1 MKKKTMKIANDKGI
15 ALVLSLFLMT
25 VMSVLGASLMFLSQT
40 ETYSSMNYRLMSQAR
55 YGAESGIQK
64 AANFLIY
71 SASYTAPVGIAGAN
85 PIGYDSS
92 VSPVTCT
99 TAAGCATNGP
109 VVLSGNTDV
118 KPSNYPIAGVRDAF
132 RNAFQGTQGTLAAG
146 TTTVTYAPYAT
157 LMSMQQVKVYGGGWQ
172 TIQTWQI
179 TATGTILEGKT
190 AQVEVSATLETPK
203 LPAQMYAAY
212 ATNGGCG
219 ALTFSGNLT
228 TNTDSYDSTIPFA
241 VGQTSPTISLYG
253 GNVGTNGNL
262 TQAGQS
268 TINGRLSSPRVGVG
282 NCSSGN
288 VDALSSSGGAKVN
301 GNSPPLPGDLI
312 KLPQALTLAPP
323 AAPNPLPPTTAYD
336 GDDQTLLNGANVGDV
351 TVSNNKTLTLGALG
365 ATTYV
370 TMNTFTMSG
379 NANLVILG
387 TVILNVADQGGVTT
401 PITFTGNVT
410 SGNVGSE
417 QFNPSNF
424 QIQYAGTGEI
434 KVTGNSA
441 LTAMIYAP
449 NAAAKFTGGAD
460 FYGSIVAGT
469 VSDTGG
475 ASIHYDR
482 SLSKKFF
489 TVGNPMMSAF
499 NWKKY

>member
-1 MKKKTMKIANDKGI
+1 
-15 ALVLSLFLMT
+15 
-25 VMSVLGASLMFLSQT
+25 
-40 ETYSSMNYRLMSQAR
+40 MNYRLMSQAR

-71 SASYTAPVGIAGAN
+71 PTSYTAPVGILGAN

-99 TAAGCATNGP
+99 TAAGCPSNGP
-109 VVLSGNTDV
+109 VVLSGDTTA
-118 KPSNYPIAGVRDAF
+118 KPSNYPIAGVQAAF
-132 RNAFQGTQGTLAAG
+132 LAAFQGTQGTMAAG
-146 TTTVTYAPYAT
+146 TTTVAYAPYAT
-157 LMSMQQVKVYGGGWQ
+157 LMSMQQVKVYGGVWR

-179 TATGTILEGKT
+179 TSTGSITEGKK
-190 AQVEVSATLETPK
+190 AEVEVSATLETPK
-203 LPAQMYAAY
+203 LPAQMYAAF

-228 TNTDSYDSTIPFA
+228 TNTDSYDSSVAFTP
-241 VGQTSPTISLYG
+241 GQTSPTISLSG

-288 VDALSSSGGAKVN
+288 VDALSSSGGARVN

-312 KLPQALTLAPP
+312 KLPQAVTLAPP
-323 AAPNPLPPTTAYD
+323 AAPDPLPPTSAFN
-336 GDDQTLLNGANVGDV
+336 GDNLTLPSALNPGPFGDV

-365 ATTYV
+365 MTTYV
-370 TMNTFTMSG
+370 TMNTFSMSG

-387 TVILNVADQGGVTT
+387 TVILNVADQGAVTT

-424 QIQYAGTGEI
+424 QILYAGTGEI
-434 KVTGNSA
+434 KVAGSSA

-460 FYGSIVAGT
+460 FYGSVVAGT

-482 SLSKKFF
+482 SLSSKFF

>member
-1 MKKKTMKIANDKGI
+1 MNEKTTMRIASEKGI

-64 AANFLIY
+64 TANYLVY
-71 SASYTAPVGIAGAN
+71 SYTAPATGGAD
-85 PIGYDSS
+85 PITNYNTN
-92 VSPVTCT
+92 VSPVIC
-99 TAAGCATNGP
+99 AANCPHNGQA
-109 VVLSGNTDV
+109 VVLHPDINN
-118 KPSNYPIAGVRDAF
+118 PQANYPIGAVQVAF
-132 RNAFQGTQGTLAAG
+132 SAAVQGTLSAG
-146 TTTVTYAPYAT
+146 NTTVAHASYAT
-157 LMSMQQVKVYGGGWQ
+157 LMSMQRIEVYGGGVQ

-179 TATGTILEGKT
+179 SATGSIAAGKT
-190 AQVEVSATLETPK
+190 AQVEVSAVLETPK
-203 LPAQMYAAY
+203 LPAQMYGAF
-212 ATNGGCG
+212 ATGAGCG

-228 TNTDSYDSTIPFA
+228 TNTDSYDSSVPF
-241 VGQTSPTISLYG
+241 VPGQMAPTITLSG

-268 TINGRLSSPRVGVG
+268 TIHGKLSSPRVGVG

-288 VDALSSSGGAKVN
+288 VDALSSSGGATVN
-301 GNSPPLPGDLI
+301 GHSPPLPGDLI
-312 KLPQALTLAPP
+312 QLPQAVTLAPP
-323 AAPNPLPPTTAYD
+323 AAPNPLPPTTAFN
-336 GDDQTLLNGANVGDV
+336 GDDLTLPSVVNPGPFGDV

-365 ATTYV
+365 MTTHI

-379 NANLVILG
+379 NADLVILG

-401 PITFTGNVT
+401 PITFTGNVS
-410 SGNVGSE
+410 SGNVGSAK
-417 QFNPSNF
+417 FNPSNF

-434 KVTGNSA
+434 KVAGNSA

-460 FYGSIVAGT
+460 FYGSVVAQT

-482 SLSKKFF
+482 SLSSQFF
-489 TVGNPMMSAF
+489 SVGNPMMSAF